1 MIHAAVKPTPD
12 ELFSHSA
19 GNSMRRYMH
28 FGKKEQRLWRRLV
41 LAKLRRTLDDQDEFS
56 FAG

>member
-1 MIHAAVKPTPD
+1 
-12 ELFSHSA
+12 
-19 GNSMRRYMH
+19 MRRYMH
-28 FGKKEQRLWRRLV
+28 FGKKEQRLRRRLV